1 MDLGVWIWAFRFGHF
16 DLGVSIDCGLTFVH
30 FKAFVT
36 GMDSFE
42 GDLNPEKPSLN
53 TPIIKVICSGT

>member
-1 MDLGVWIWAFRFGHF
+1 MFGFGDLDVWIWGFGF
-16 DLGVSIDCGLTFVH
+16 GVSIDCGLTFVH

-53 TPIIKVICSGT
+53 TPIIMAICSGT